1 MIEQHPTGPACR
13 LTEFHS
19 GPLHIGTRA
28 HQRVGTVCRS
38 DRPVREVIDVL
49 VSVKRDLAT
58 TRRFFIRPGTWP
70 RPSEVTTDRD
80 LPSESHDG
88 EPTHHHER
96 ASRWFDGQ
104 IRRLAPH
111 TKQPPT
117 GRVRQRVTPM
127 RDRS

>member
-1 MIEQHPTGPACR
+1 MWVQFVAAIDQ
-13 LTEFHS
+13 S
-19 GPLHIGTRA
+19 G
-28 HQRVGTVCRS
+28 Q
-38 DRPVREVIDVL
+38 VIDVL

-70 RPSEVTTDRD
+70 RPSEVATDRD

-111 TKQPPT
+111 EATTDRPGPPKSY
-117 GRVRQRVTPM
+117 P
-127 RDRS
+127 DA